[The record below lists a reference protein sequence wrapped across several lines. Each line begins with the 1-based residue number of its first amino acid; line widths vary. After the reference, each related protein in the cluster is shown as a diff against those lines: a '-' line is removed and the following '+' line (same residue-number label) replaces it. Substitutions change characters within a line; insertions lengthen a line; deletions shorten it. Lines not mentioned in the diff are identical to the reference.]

1 MNPENLVIF
10 KGTRD
15 GINIIVDKSADF
27 DEIKSQLEKKV
38 LEATKFFSGA
48 KANIFFSGRDL
59 STDEEM
65 DLLEIISE
73 KTQINITYVDTKE
86 TNENE
91 EAKPVEITNDKA
103 LDLGS
108 LVEEQ
113 LKQHNLTKFYKGNI
127 RSGQEISFV
136 GSIVIIGDVNPGAFV
151 KAGGNII
158 ILGSLKGIAHAGC
171 NGMRDAFIAAISMR
185 PVQLRIADII
195 TRFPVVDDKNA
206 PIRPEY
212 AYIEDGQVYVL
223 QLA

>member
-15 GINIIVDKSADF
+15 GINIIVDKEADF
-27 DEIKSQLEKKV
+27 NDIKSKLEKKV

-48 KANIFFSGRDL
+48 KTNIFFSGREL
-59 STDEEM
+59 TSEEEM

-86 TNENE
+86 SNED
-91 EAKPVEITNDKA
+91 AKPVEIPNDKA

-108 LVEEQ
+108 LVHEQ

-136 GSIVIIGDVNPGAFV
+136 GSVVIIGDVNPGAFV

-158 ILGSLKGIAHAGC
+158 ILGALKGIAHAGC
-171 NGMRDAFIAAISMR
+171 NGMRDAFIAALTMR

-195 TRFPVVDDKNA
+195 TRFPVIEDKNA
-206 PIRPEY
+206 PLRPEY
-212 AYIEDGQVYVL
+212 AYIEDNQVYVL